1 MTSSAPSK
9 LPDTVGALM
18 RQRLVEIGKSA
29 AELAEAIGV
38 PPEYVEELIVGSRRP
53 PLPGRTDIYLKMTS
67 FLRLGRSEVTSRA
80 IAERASEPPTGR
92 TVPRARV
99 RELVMALCEPKTAK
113 KLEQRRTKTGD
124 TEMAGFVQRLLDV
137 AQGSVRRALDDQV
150 GLRVEAQARGT
161 TYPAMRLRVL
171 EFLDVTADTLS
182 AEDLV
187 QFVQPRI
194 LRWDV
199 DFDTGVLRVVMHPK
213 GPRASTPHHQS
224 ARRA

>member
-1 MTSSAPSK
+1 MTSSAPAK

-18 RQRLVEIGKSA
+18 RQRLGEIGRSA

-38 PPEYVEELIVGSRRP
+38 PPEYVEELIGGQRRP
-53 PLPGRTDIYLKMTS
+53 PLPGRTDIYQKMTS
-67 FLRLGRSEVTSRA
+67 FLRLGRSEVTTRA
-80 IAERASEPPTGR
+80 IAERAGEPPTGR

-99 RELVMALCEPKTAK
+99 RELVMALCEPRTAK

-194 LRWDV
+194 QRWDV
-199 DFDTGVLRVVMHPK
+199 DFETGVLRVVLHPK
-213 GPRASTPHHQS
+213 GPRTTAQQQTG
-224 ARRA
+224 RRP